1 MGQERGGR
9 EGSEVFIFD
18 LVKLFLWVLFM
29 FEEISTQYQGKVR
42 LKSEKINKIM
52 QNVFKYVE

>member
-1 MGQERGGR
+1 
-9 EGSEVFIFD
+9 
-18 LVKLFLWVLFM
+18 M